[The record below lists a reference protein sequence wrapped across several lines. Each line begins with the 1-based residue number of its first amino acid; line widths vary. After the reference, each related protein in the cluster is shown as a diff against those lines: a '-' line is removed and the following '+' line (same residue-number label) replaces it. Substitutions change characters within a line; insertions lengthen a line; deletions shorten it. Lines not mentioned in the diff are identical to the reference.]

1 MRRIPFLYL
10 LALSIFAP
18 AGLVAQTTENE
29 PPKVAFLYISPAD
42 DPTGWTRQ
50 HERGRRSASAYFVR
64 KAQLDGFDNIPDSET
79 ALPLMRQLVEDGY
92 DMFFLTSVLYQSAA
106 INLSFEYPDVKI
118 EVATGYVRTDNL
130 ATYSAR
136 FYEGRVVHGVIAG
149 SMTKTNKI
157 GYIASLP
164 TPEVLRGINAA
175 FLAAR
180 SVNPDVEF
188 EIIWVNSYYN
198 PDLEERAARSL
209 VASGADILM
218 QHTYTPRPMQVAEEL
233 GVFAFGWSSEMR
245 EFGPNASLTS
255 TIDHWGPYYIKRIRA
270 LIDGEWENS
279 DVVNSMGSNTQ
290 IIGRLSD
297 EIPNRVTLLALDTIA
312 RLRSGE
318 IHAFS
323 GPIRR
328 QNGDGWLAAGEV
340 ASEADLLLMDFFVE
354 GVTALIPEYQ

>member
-1 MRRIPFLYL
+1 MRLFAFLFVL
-10 LALSIFAP
+10 TSFFVSPL
-18 AGLVAQTTENE
+18 GLMAQEAE
-29 PPKVAFLYISPAD
+29 PPKIAFLYISPAD

-50 HERGRRSASAYFVR
+50 HERGRRSASAFFGP
-64 KAQLDGFDNIPDSET
+64 KAQLDYFDNIPDSET
-79 ALPLMRQLVEDGY
+79 ALPLLRQLAEDGY
-92 DMFFLTSVLYQSAA
+92 DMFFLTSILYQNAA
-106 INLSFEYPDVKI
+106 INLAYEYPDVKI
-118 EVATGYVRTDNL
+118 EVATGYVRTENL

-136 FYEGRVVHGVIAG
+136 FYEGRVVHGIIGG

-188 EIIWVNSYYN
+188 EITWINSYYN
-198 PDLEERAARSL
+198 PEREEQAARDL
-209 VASGADILM
+209 IANGADVLM
-218 QHTYTPRPMQVAEEL
+218 QHTYTARPMEVAEEL
-233 GVFAFGWSSEMR
+233 GVWAFGWSSEMR

-270 LIDGEWENS
+270 LIDGEWENT
-279 DVVNSMGSNTQ
+279 DVVNGMGSNTQ
-290 IIGRLSD
+290 IIGRLSE

-318 IHAFS
+318 INAFT

-340 ASEADLLLMDFFVE
+340 ASESDLLMMNFFVE
-354 GVTALIPEYQ
+354 GLTGFIPENQ